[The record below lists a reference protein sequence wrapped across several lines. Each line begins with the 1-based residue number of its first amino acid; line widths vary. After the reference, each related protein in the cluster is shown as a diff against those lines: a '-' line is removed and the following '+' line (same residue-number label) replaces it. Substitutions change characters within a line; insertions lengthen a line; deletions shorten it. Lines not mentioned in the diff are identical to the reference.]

1 MNVTASPLY
10 LAYLTIVL
18 ELPYNSATERGSSSV
33 VERQLPKL
41 DVASS
46 NLVSRFGSF
55 LRKHRS
61 RTQVAKG
68 AVCKTAITSSI
79 LVGSS
84 PIADLKWF
92 VCLKVRLVLR

>member
-1 MNVTASPLY
+1 M
-10 LAYLTIVL
+10 
-18 ELPYNSATERGSSSV
+18 

-41 DVASS
+41 DIAGSS
-46 NLVSRFGSF
+46 PVSRSTGVRGSAQAGRASRPAF
-55 LRKHRS
+55 VCAVIRRNLSTVHLSGS

-84 PIADLKWF
+84 IFSL
-92 VCLKVRLVLR
+92 CLFLRKVVTPRSLCIT